1 MNITENM
8 LLQQMKQMAA
18 NMTLPQSG
26 GKKDKAG
33 SSSFQDLM
41 GQTQN
46 TQGSKNTKETADKP
60 KQEQKDQSVQ
70 DEAPVQKGEK
80 EELRPEDVVANP
92 NAAILLFRPEVEELP
107 AEEVVAVAAP
117 IEAIPEEA
125 VEETAMAT
133 DGQLPTLDTTVETA
147 VQTDTAPKGEEQPQ
161 DEITFQQA
169 VDKAPV
175 QTAEAKPVEAEVKP
189 EEAPERVEAEA
200 VEVRHSEAPQDVE
213 GEVQEKAPEEI
224 PDEAVA
230 QEPVFHEVETAPVK
244 VGETYEPVDTQ
255 EPDMEAKLAAT
266 NRTAVQSGAEKV
278 EIRLMPENLGR
289 LTIEMTRDSSGALQ
303 VVLHASNS
311 RAAGVLNEHLDG
323 LRTAL
328 QNYGQQ
334 EVRVEVQRGEESQR
348 QQAFQNADPDGR
360 GQRHQQ
366 QQRQEEQHQEHSEDF
381 LQKLRLG
388 LFGTEEGI

>member
-161 DEITFQQA
+161 EEITFQQA
-169 VDKAPV
+169 VDK
-175 QTAEAKPVEAEVKP
+175 AEAKPVEAEVKP

-230 QEPVFHEVETAPVK
+230 QEPVFQEVETAPVK

-255 EPDMEAKLAAT
+255 EPDMEAKLADT
-266 NRTAVQSGAEKV
+266 IRTAVQSGAEKV

>member
-1 MNITENM
+1 MNITENL

-161 DEITFQQA
+161 EEITFQQA

-175 QTAEAKPVEAEVKP
+175 QTAEAKP

-230 QEPVFHEVETAPVK
+230 QEPVFQEVETAPVK

-255 EPDMEAKLAAT
+255 EPDMEAKLADT
-266 NRTAVQSGAEKV
+266 IRTAVQSGAEKV

>member
-80 EELRPEDVVANP
+80 EELRPEDVVA
-92 NAAILLFRPEVEELP
+92 AILLFRPEVEELP

-161 DEITFQQA
+161 EAITFQQA

-230 QEPVFHEVETAPVK
+230 QEPVFQEVETAPVK

-255 EPDMEAKLAAT
+255 EPDMEAKLADT
-266 NRTAVQSGAEKV
+266 IRTAVQSGAEKV

>member
-161 DEITFQQA
+161 EAITFQQA

-230 QEPVFHEVETAPVK
+230 QEPVFQEVETAPVK

-255 EPDMEAKLAAT
+255 EPDMEAKLADT
-266 NRTAVQSGAEKV
+266 IRTAVQSGAEKV

-328 QNYGQQ
+328 QN
-334 EVRVEVQRGEESQR
+334 
-348 QQAFQNADPDGR
+348 ADPDGR

>member
-46 TQGSKNTKETADKP
+46 TQGIKNTKETADKP

-125 VEETAMAT
+125 VEETAMSRRIR
-133 DGQLPTLDTTVETA
+133 P
-147 VQTDTAPKGEEQPQ
+147 PKARNSPRRRSRSSR
-161 DEITFQQA
+161 
-169 VDKAPV
+169 PW
-175 QTAEAKPVEAEVKP
+175 
-189 EEAPERVEAEA
+189 
-200 VEVRHSEAPQDVE
+200 
-213 GEVQEKAPEEI
+213 
-224 PDEAVA
+224 
-230 QEPVFHEVETAPVK
+230 
-244 VGETYEPVDTQ
+244 
-255 EPDMEAKLAAT
+255 
-266 NRTAVQSGAEKV
+266 
-278 EIRLMPENLGR
+278 IRRPYR
-289 LTIEMTRDSSGALQ
+289 RRRPS
-303 VVLHASNS
+303 
-311 RAAGVLNEHLDG
+311 
-323 LRTAL
+323 
-328 QNYGQQ
+328 
-334 EVRVEVQRGEESQR
+334 
-348 QQAFQNADPDGR
+348 P
-360 GQRHQQ
+360 
-366 QQRQEEQHQEHSEDF
+366 
-381 LQKLRLG
+381 
-388 LFGTEEGI
+388 

>member
-1 MNITENM
+1 MNIAENM

-26 GKKDKAG
+26 GNKDKAG
-33 SSSFQDLM
+33 STSFQDLM

-46 TQGSKNTKETADKP
+46 TQSSKNTKEAAGKP

-70 DEAPVQKGEK
+70 EDASPVQKDEK
-80 EELRPEDVVANP
+80 EELRPEDMVANP
-92 NAAILLFRPEVEELP
+92 NAALLLFRPEVEELP
-107 AEEVVAVAAP
+107 AEELAAVAAP

-125 VEETAMAT
+125 VEETAMVL

-147 VQTDTAPKGEEQPQ
+147 VQTDTAPKSEEQPQ
-161 DEITFQQA
+161 EEITFQQA
-169 VDKAPV
+169 VEEAPV
-175 QTAEAKPVEAEVKP
+175 QTVEAKPAEAEVKP
-189 EEAPERVEAEA
+189 EAAPEHVEVEA
-200 VEVRHSEAPQDVE
+200 VEVRRSEAPQKVE
-213 GEVQEKAPEEI
+213 GEVQEEAPEEI

-230 QEPVFHEVETAPVK
+230 QEPVFHEVESAPVK

-255 EPDMEAKLAAT
+255 EPDMEAKLADT
-266 NRTAVQSGAEKV
+266 IRTAVQSGAEKV

-328 QNYGQQ
+328 QGYGQQ

-366 QQRQEEQHQEHSEDF
+366 QQRQEQRQEHSEDF